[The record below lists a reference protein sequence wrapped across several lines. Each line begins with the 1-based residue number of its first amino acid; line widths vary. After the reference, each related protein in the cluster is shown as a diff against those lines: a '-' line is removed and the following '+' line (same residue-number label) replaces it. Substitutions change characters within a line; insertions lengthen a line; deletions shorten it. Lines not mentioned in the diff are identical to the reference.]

1 MPITI
6 NGSGTITGLSVG
18 GLPDGIVD
26 TDMLA
31 NNAVTSAK
39 STIAEGK
46 VVNMWYDDIVENKDT
61 SSAAHDPGFKYTTL
75 CTITLT
81 PSSTSNKLLVY
92 AIAGWRNHQQS
103 SHGASGIRLKK
114 DGSVLTFG
122 NYPGYPSENKTPAH
136 AHDSTISA
144 FYACT
149 SGSQTWKLVQYAYNE
164 ANGNTSQITKSQKAM
179 LHILEVTP
187 S

>member
-1 MPITI
+1 
-6 NGSGTITGLSVG
+6 
-18 GLPDGIVD
+18 
-26 TDMLA
+26 
-31 NNAVTSAK
+31 
-39 STIAEGK
+39 
-46 VVNMWYDDIVENKDT
+46 MWYDDVVSNINTT
-61 SSAAHDPGFKYTTL
+61 STTSDGFVYSDL

-122 NYPGYPSENKTPAH
+122 NYPGYPSANNTPAH
-136 AHDSTISA
+136 AHDSNISA
-144 FYACT
+144 FFACT
-149 SGSQTWKLVQYAYNE
+149 AGSQTWKLVQYAYNE
-164 ANGNTSQITKSQKAM
+164 ASGNTSQITKSQKAM

>member
-1 MPITI
+1 MPIVI
-6 NGSGTITGLSVG
+6 NGSGTVTGISVG

-31 NNAVTSAK
+31 NSAVTPAK
-39 STIAEGK
+39 STITSGK
-46 VVNMWYDDIVENKDT
+46 VVNMWYDDIVSNTDT
-61 SSAAHDPGFKYTTL
+61 TAAVDAGWVYSDL